1 VSDPNDTD
9 DQSDE
14 VAADAPEARKVP
26 PARPP
31 GRLLRRVSIGLLSLL
46 LVVLVAVV
54 AVLPGLVAERE
65 AERQAEAKRSAP
77 VPAPAPAPAPPPE
90 DAQRLARDKRD
101 AENKLGIVL
110 RVQTELEAEGV
121 VVWGGEDY
129 AAALDTLAAGDVEL
143 QAGRFAAAAGHY
155 VSVAA
160 QLDALRASMPA
171 RLAAAL
177 EDAQAALAAND
188 GPRARD
194 GFAVALAIESHNTQA
209 QQGMLRARVLEDVIA
224 LIGAGSELEAR
235 DELDAARDKYASALG
250 LDPRS
255 RPARAAHEAVAE
267 KIRDRDFQAAMS
279 VALTALEANDF
290 AAARAALGRA
300 DAIRPGMPEVADTRL
315 RLQLAVQRARID
327 SHRRAARALERD
339 ERWLQASE
347 RYAAVL
353 AIDATAAF
361 ARAGRERSLAKA
373 RIHNE
378 LDAYLGAPGRLRAA
392 GPRDKARRLLVA
404 AGDPDGKVEPKLA
417 AKVAQLGKIIENAET
432 PMSVRLLSDNRTDV
446 AVYKVGRFGRFSS
459 RELQLLPGNYVAVGT
474 RAGYRD
480 VRVEF
485 TLTPGQEP
493 ADVTV
498 LCQEKI

>member
-9 DQSDE
+9 DQSDG
-14 VAADAPEARKVP
+14 VATDAPEPRNVAR
-26 PARPP
+26 ARPP
-31 GRLLRRVSIGLLSLL
+31 GRLLRRVSIGLLCLL

-54 AVLPGLVAERE
+54 AVLPSLVAERE
-65 AERQAEAKRSAP
+65 AERQAEAKKSAP
-77 VPAPAPAPAPPPE
+77 VPAAAPTPAPPPE
-90 DAQRLARDKRD
+90 DAQRLAREKRD

-121 VVWGGEDY
+121 AVWGGEDY
-129 AAALDTLAAGDVEL
+129 EAALGTLAAGDVEL

-155 VSVAA
+155 VAATA

-177 EDAQAALAAND
+177 EDAQARLANND

-194 GFAVALAIESHNTQA
+194 GFAVALAIEPHNAQA

-224 LIGAGSELEAR
+224 LIGTGAELEAR
-235 DELDAARDKYASALG
+235 GELDAARDKYASALG

-255 RPARAAHEAVAE
+255 GQARAAHEALDE
-267 KIRDRDFQAAMS
+267 KIRDRDFEAAMS

-300 DAIRPGMPEVADTRL
+300 DAIRPGMPEVADTRV

-327 SHRRAARALERD
+327 THRKAARALEQD
-339 ERWLQASE
+339 ERWLEASE

-353 AIDATAAF
+353 AIDASAAF
-361 ARAGRERSLAKA
+361 ARAGRERSLARA

-378 LDAYLGAPGRLRAA
+378 LDAYIGAPGRLRAP
-392 GPRDKARRLLVA
+392 GPRDKARRLLAA
-404 AGDPDGKVEPKLA
+404 AGDPDVKVEPKLA
-417 AKVAQLGKIIENAET
+417 AKVARLGKAIEDAET
-432 PMSVRLLSDNRTDV
+432 PMSIRLLSDNLTDV

-459 RELQLLPGNYVAVGT
+459 RQLRLLPGNYVAVGT
-474 RAGYRD
+474 RPGYRD
-480 VRVEF
+480 VRIEF
-485 TLTPGQEP
+485 TLAPGQEP

>member
-9 DQSDE
+9 DQSDG
-14 VAADAPEARKVP
+14 VHADAPETREVP
-26 PARPP
+26 SARPP
-31 GRLLRRVSIGLLSLL
+31 GTLLRRVTIGLLCLL

-54 AVLPGLVAERE
+54 AVLPSLVAERE
-65 AERQAEAKRSAP
+65 AERQAEAKKPASTP
-77 VPAPAPAPAPPPE
+77 VVPAPAPPPQ
-90 DAQRLARDKRD
+90 DALRLAREKRD

-121 VVWGGEDY
+121 AVWGGEEY
-129 AAALDTLAAGDVEL
+129 AAALDILATGDVEL
-143 QAGRFAAAAGHY
+143 QVGRFAAAAGHY

-177 EDAQAALAAND
+177 EDAQAALADND

-194 GFAVALAIESHNTQA
+194 RFALALAVEPHNEQA

-235 DELDAARDKYASALG
+235 GELDAARDEYASALG

-255 RPARAAHEAVAE
+255 RQARAAHEAVGE

-279 VALTALEANDF
+279 VALAALEADDF

-300 DAIRPGMPEVADTRL
+300 DVIRPGTPEVADTRV

-327 SHRRAARALERD
+327 NHRAAARALERD
-339 ERWLQASE
+339 ERWQQASE

-353 AIDATAAF
+353 AIDASAAF
-361 ARAGRERSLAKA
+361 ARTGRERSLARA

-378 LDAYLGAPGRLRAA
+378 LDAYLGAPGRLHAP
-392 GPRDKARRLLVA
+392 GPRDNARRLLVA
-404 AGDPDGKVEPKLA
+404 AGHPDDKVEPKLA
-417 AKVAQLGKIIENAET
+417 AKVAQLGEHIEIAEI
-432 PMSVRLLSDNRTDV
+432 PLSVMLLSDNLTDV

-459 RELQLLPGNYVAVGT
+459 RELHLLPGHYVAVGT

-485 TLTPGQEP
+485 TLAPGQEP

>member
-1 VSDPNDTD
+1 MSDPNDTA
-9 DQSDE
+9 DQSDG
-14 VAADAPEARKVP
+14 VATDAPEPSNVAR
-26 PARPP
+26 ARPP
-31 GRLLRRVSIGLLSLL
+31 GKLLRRVSIGLLCVL

-54 AVLPGLVAERE
+54 AVLPNLVAERE
-65 AERQAEAKRSAP
+65 AERQAEVKKSP
-77 VPAPAPAPAPPPE
+77 PAPAPAPAPPPE
-90 DAQRLARDKRD
+90 DAQRLAREKRD

-121 VVWGGEDY
+121 AVWGGEDY
-129 AAALDTLAAGDVEL
+129 EAALDTLAAGDVEL

-155 VSVAA
+155 VAA
-160 QLDALRASMPA
+160 AARLDALRASMPA

-177 EDAQAALAAND
+177 EDAQAALAGND

-194 GFAVALAIESHNTQA
+194 GFAVALAIEPHNAEA

-224 LIGAGSELEAR
+224 LIGAGAELEAR
-235 DELDAARDKYASALG
+235 DELDAARDKFASALG

-255 RPARAAHEAVAE
+255 GQARAAHEAIGE
-267 KIRDRDFQAAMS
+267 KIRDRDFAAAMS

-290 AAARAALGRA
+290 GAAQAALGRA
-300 DAIRPGMPEVADTRL
+300 DAIRPGMPEVADTRM

-339 ERWLQASE
+339 ERWQQASE

-353 AIDATAAF
+353 AIDSSAAF
-361 ARAGRERSLAKA
+361 ARVGRERSLARA
-373 RIHNE
+373 RIHDE
-378 LDAYLGAPGRLRAA
+378 LDAFIGAPGRLHAP
-392 GPRDKARRLLVA
+392 GPRDKARRLLAA
-404 AGDPDGKVEPKLA
+404 AGGSDAKVEPKLA
-417 AKVAQLGKIIENAET
+417 AKVARLGKAIEVAET
-432 PMSVRLLSDNRTDV
+432 PMSIRLVSDNLTDV

-459 RELQLLPGNYVAVGT
+459 RQLRLLPGNYVAVGT

-485 TLTPGQEP
+485 SLAPGQEP